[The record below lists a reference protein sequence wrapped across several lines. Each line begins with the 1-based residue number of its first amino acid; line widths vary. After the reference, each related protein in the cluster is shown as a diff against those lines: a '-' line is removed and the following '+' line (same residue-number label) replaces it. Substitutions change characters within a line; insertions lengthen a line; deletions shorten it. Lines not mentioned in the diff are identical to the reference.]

1 MLICEKNK
9 RDTRLAVAFVKGI
22 VHQAITI
29 ESSFT
34 HLHLKPRNTKG
45 DILKTFY
52 AITLNWDAKPKIKL
66 K

>member
-34 HLHLKPRNTKG
+34 HLHAVLNLGTQKG
-45 DILKTFY
+45 IF
-52 AITLNWDAKPKIKL
+52 
-66 K
+66 